1 MPNRFP
7 GGTEAGLATTLWESL
22 VVLGI
27 QEWFL
32 VGDEPD
38 EMVHMVAMGYDCE
51 CSKSFQSDGFVLESI
66 LYLST

>member
-1 MPNRFP
+1 
-7 GGTEAGLATTLWESL
+7 